1 MLTKVMHQTM
11 IDQAKVF
18 ANTVQNSL
26 IKALNKGAKGGYLGL
41 AYFQPKRTPPVFQQD
56 QSTALPIDDSTVRIA
71 PSPQVVTGS
80 SSDSQPIQNQGIG
93 EKAKYLAVTM
103 PMIKHMKYSPM
114 PKIKH
119 F

>member
-26 IKALNKGAKGGYLGL
+26 IKALNKGAKGGL
-41 AYFQPKRTPPVFQQD
+41 AYFQPKRTPPVLQQD

-80 SSDSQPIQNQGIG
+80 SSNSQPIQNQGIG
-93 EKAKYLAVTM
+93 EKAKDLVVTM
-103 PMIKHMKYSPM
+103 PMIKHMKYNPM